1 MDVFSSILDN
11 FLGSFADFC
20 RESFNYFNKDAED
33 AEDIEVPEDIKDKDD
48 LGNNKNDY
56 KNNKE

>member
-33 AEDIEVPEDIKDKDD
+33 IEVPEDIKDKDD